1 MRPFVSEL
9 AAKLVASAVKLDA
22 ICDADAATGDDGFDA
37 AMADFDGVLA
47 EIEDERGRA

>member
-9 AAKLVASAVKLDA
+9 AAKLVASADKLDA
-22 ICDADAATGDDGFDA
+22 ICDADAATADDGFDA
-37 AMADFDGVLA
+37 AMDFDGVLA